1 MADSGYEARFH
12 FCPNCGS
19 NVFFEGNKLPQL
31 YGIMIGCFADP
42 TFPLPTYSH
51 FEEDNHG

>member
-19 NVFFEGNKLPQL
+19 NVFFEGDKLPHL